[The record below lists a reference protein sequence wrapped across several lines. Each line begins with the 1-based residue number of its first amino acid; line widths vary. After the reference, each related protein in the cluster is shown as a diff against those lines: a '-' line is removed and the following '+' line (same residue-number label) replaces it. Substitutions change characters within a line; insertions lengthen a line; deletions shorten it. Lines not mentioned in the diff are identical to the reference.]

1 MKSPSTNPLPR
12 LVRNA
17 QSLWDDAATTP
28 CSLGCVNCVD
38 SPICG
43 GAHNNASFFDCGDY
57 CRCDDKETCDLVCR
71 GKPRQFVER
80 LREVRGLHFM
90 NVPRASIVGIEALP
104 PMVPL
109 IEHATAR
116 VSSLNSPIV
125 ALPLYAL
132 VDASR
137 GAVRYPDRD
146 ALSQKFGIDP
156 NARLVISGIA
166 RDRKIERY
174 WAIQD
179 RPALLAQ
186 LAALN
191 IALITPPNFSV
202 LSDVPRTD
210 NLHAM
215 KRILISAVEMMQAGL
230 PTALHVNAR
239 TERDYERWAELIAER
254 PEMQYLAFEF
264 ATGTGRGERLHWHVA
279 QLTEL
284 AAKVPQPLR
293 LVVRGG
299 MRALEP
305 LRSAF
310 ASVTMIDTDAF
321 TKTRCRQKAQFR
333 PDGKLV
339 WRKHPTASGAPID
352 ALLQQNVAVLHSH
365 HTVLER
371 NHDERRRAAAS
382 RDFRPPDR
390 ANRQAGEV

>member
-1 MKSPSTNPLPR
+1 MKSPNISPLPR
-12 LVRNA
+12 LARNV
-17 QSLWDDAATTP
+17 QSLSDDAATMP
-28 CSLGCVNCVD
+28 CSLGCVSCVD
-38 SPICG
+38 RPVCG
-43 GAHNNASFFDCGDY
+43 GVHNNASFFDCGDY
-57 CRCDDKETCDLVCR
+57 CRCEDKATCDLVCR
-71 GKPRQFVER
+71 GKPKQFVER
-80 LREVRGLHFM
+80 LREVGGLHFR
-90 NVPRASIVGIEALP
+90 NVPRASTVAIEALP

-116 VSSLNSPIV
+116 VSSLSSPIV

-132 VDASR
+132 LDANL
-137 GAVRYPDRD
+137 GALRYPDRH

-156 NARLVISGIA
+156 NARLVISGVA

-191 IALITPPNFSV
+191 IALVTPPNFSV
-202 LSDVPRTD
+202 LTDVPRTD

-239 TERDYERWAELIAER
+239 TERDYERWAELIAAR
-254 PEMQYLAFEF
+254 PEIQYLAFEF

-279 QLTEL
+279 QLTKL
-284 AAKVPQPLR
+284 AERVPHALR

-310 ASVTMIDTDAF
+310 TSVTMVDTDAF
-321 TKTRCRQKAQFR
+321 TKTRCRQKAHFR

-339 WRKHPTASGAPID
+339 WRKNPTAPGAPID
-352 ALLQQNVAVLHSH
+352 ALLQKNVAALHSH

-371 NHDERRRAAAS
+371 DHAEGRRATVS
-382 RDFRPPDR
+382 RGLGPPERADR
-390 ANRQAGEV
+390 HARKG

>member
-1 MKSPSTNPLPR
+1 MKNGNINSLPR
-12 LVRNA
+12 VVRSP
-17 QSLWDDAATTP
+17 QRLWDDAGSMT
-28 CSLGCVNCVD
+28 CSLGCISCVD
-38 SPICG
+38 RLICG

-57 CRCDDKETCDLVCR
+57 CRCDDKAACDLVCR
-71 GKPRQFVER
+71 GNPKQYVER
-80 LREVRGLHFM
+80 LREVCGLDLM
-90 NVPRASIVGIEALP
+90 NVPRASIVPIEALP

-116 VSSLNSPIV
+116 VSSVNSPIV
-125 ALPLYAL
+125 ALPLYDLVNANLSAL
-132 VDASR
+132 
-137 GAVRYPDRD
+137 RYTDRD

-156 NARLVISGIA
+156 NARLVISGVA

-179 RPALLAQ
+179 RPALLKQ

-202 LSDVPRTD
+202 LTDVPRTD

-215 KRILISAVEMMQAGL
+215 KRILISAVEMMHAGL

-239 TERDYERWAELIAER
+239 TERDYDRWAELIAER
-254 PEMQYLAFEF
+254 PEIQYLAFEF
-264 ATGTGRGERLHWHVA
+264 ATGTGHGKRLDWHVA

-284 AAKVPQPLR
+284 AARVPHALR

-299 MRALEP
+299 MRALDQ

-310 ASVTMIDTDAF
+310 TSVTMIDTDAF
-321 TKTRCRQKAQFR
+321 TKTRCRQEAQFR

-339 WRKHPTASGAPID
+339 WRKRPTAPGEPID
-352 ALLQQNVAVLHSH
+352 ALLQRNVAALHSH
-365 HTVLER
+365 HTILER
-371 NHDERRRAAAS
+371 SHAERRRTTPS
-382 RDFRPPDR
+382 SGFGPPDR
-390 ANRQAGEV
+390 ADRQAREG